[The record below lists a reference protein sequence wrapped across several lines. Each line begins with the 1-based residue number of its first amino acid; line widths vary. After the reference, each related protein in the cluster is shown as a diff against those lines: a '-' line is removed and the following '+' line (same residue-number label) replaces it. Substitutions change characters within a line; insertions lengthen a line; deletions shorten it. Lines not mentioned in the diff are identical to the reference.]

1 MFKAAAAAGGATATA
16 AAALAV
22 VCLLS
27 ASARTRTRTRSRIC
41 NDYYAIMKIIAV
53 FRIQICWS
61 LLNTHK

>member
-1 MFKAAAAAGGATATA
+1 MFIAAAAVGGAAATA
-16 AAALAV
+16 VVALAV

-27 ASARTRTRTRSRIC
+27 ASARTRSRIC
-41 NDYYAIMKIIAV
+41 NDYYAIMKNIAV